1 MFLSQF
7 ASMQPLTFSAAFPLL
22 LSLVSRPTL
31 AFPSIIGRSGD
42 SKSLPFSRQV
52 GAPSESSAPSEFLKK
67 QFENPGGV
75 LAVLLLI
82 GGDIVQKAIAQLSS
96 GDVSPTI
103 LTPAVFSF
111 GWVGYAFGA
120 LMSAF
125 GDGMLMP
132 SPEIQSI
139 VINVGSHIVKNNES
153 FVLGRL
159 LRDLEMKYG
168 ENTNPPKLV
177 IRRFETLPG
186 CAKPA
191 RDGIWMSFAPC
202 LVLQFG
208 FAAVPLH
215 HKPRNWSTLVI
226 TLGGT
231 LLAMATASLPQWR
244 REKFDCGKNAKDT
257 FIITRGN
264 GHNNVFVIQ
273 PKKKQP
279 QRSQIEGQSS
289 EEYEE
294 ALNLE
299 HLAVNRAMG
308 RRWTRVLT
316 VILAFLWIG
325 LLIMVAGIGQD
336 TWWLLAIGAVGMIQ
350 NVIAAG
356 FTREPK
362 AHGIP
367 LDLNFIEIARQ
378 NLQHP
383 NIMKTLE
390 AAETV
395 APGVGLA
402 LVDVFFPGPRVLT
415 EEERKYWDNQ
425 QKTLKE
431 RKIALQN
438 QTQRQAG
445 TPIAAQYE
453 TREAGSQTTPTL
465 RPLTETDDIL
475 SNDSV
480 QAESAARSERL
491 SNLRQHGEIE
501 TGVHDRVSDNAFQA
515 GPLAENV
522 TLFGN
527 TRH

>member
-1 MFLSQF
+1 VGDLEVLSQF
-7 ASMQPLTFSAAFPLL
+7 ASMQPLTFLTAFFLL
-22 LSLVSRPTL
+22 LSLLSWLTL
-31 AFPSIIGRSGD
+31 AFPSLIGRGED
-42 SKSLPFSRQV
+42 SKSLPPKRQV
-52 GAPSESSAPSEFLKK
+52 GTPSESSSPPEFLKK
-67 QFENPGGV
+67 QFENPSGI

-96 GDVSPTI
+96 GDLSPTI

-132 SPEIQSI
+132 SPDIQSI
-139 VINVGSHIVKNNES
+139 VINVGSHVIKNNES

-159 LRDLEMKYG
+159 LRDLEIKYG

-177 IRRFETLPG
+177 IRRFETMPG

-215 HKPRNWSTLVI
+215 RKPRNWSILVI
-226 TLGGT
+226 TLSGT

-244 REKFDCGKNAKDT
+244 NEKFDCGRNAKDT

-273 PKKKQP
+273 PKKKRP
-279 QRSQIEGQSS
+279 QGSQIEGQRPK
-289 EEYEE
+289 EYEE

-316 VILAFLWIG
+316 VTLAFLWIG
-325 LLIMVAGIGQD
+325 LLIMVAGIEQD

-350 NVIAAG
+350 NVVAAG

-367 LDLNFIEIARQ
+367 LDLINFTEIARQ
-378 NLQHP
+378 NLEHP
-383 NIMKTLE
+383 GVMGTLK
-390 AAETV
+390 AAEKV

-402 LVDVFFPGPRVLT
+402 LVDVFFPGPRVLS
-415 EEERKYWDNQ
+415 EEERNYWDNQ
-425 QKTLKE
+425 QKALKE
-431 RKIALQN
+431 GKTALQN
-438 QTQRQAG
+438 QTKG
-445 TPIAAQYE
+445 LGSFPITAQNE
-453 TREAGSQTTPTL
+453 ARGAGSQTTSTL
-465 RPLTETDDIL
+465 QPPRGMDDIV

-480 QAESAARSERL
+480 QAEPAA
-491 SNLRQHGEIE
+491 
-501 TGVHDRVSDNAFQA
+501 
-515 GPLAENV
+515 
-522 TLFGN
+522 
-527 TRH
+527 